1 MLHNLTP
8 KAQQVFVLAK
18 KIVLDLKQKCLGTD
32 HLLLGL
38 LELRQGIAVRVLE
51 RLGLDIETVHD
62 ALKQHIAAEK
72 NKTEGFVRGEE
83 GEDVILTPRVR
94 KVLSLAEQK
103 AKQEKA
109 DKRKEL
115 KELFAKRKGEMK

>member
-8 KAQQVFVLAK
+8 KAQQVLVLAK
-18 KIVLDLKQKCLGTD
+18 KVVLELHQKCLGTD

-62 ALKQHIAAEK
+62 ALKQHISSEK
-72 NKTEGFVRGEE
+72 NKIEGFVQGEANE
-83 GEDVILTPRVR
+83 GSHGNAMIWWLEIYR
-94 KVLSLAEQK
+94 
-103 AKQEKA
+103 
-109 DKRKEL
+109 
-115 KELFAKRKGEMK
+115 LFR

>member
-18 KIVLDLKQKCLGTD
+18 KVVLDLKQKCLGTD

-83 GEDVILTPRVR
+83 GEDVIL
-94 KVLSLAEQK
+94 KHI
-103 AKQEKA
+103 A
-109 DKRKEL
+109 DS
-115 KELFAKRKGEMK
+115 AANTCHHTNADTHI